1 MYIRNIS
8 RVIFC
13 LIIFKIV
20 VLGYIKIDLIFDEVG
35 VVKM

>member
-1 MYIRNIS
+1 MYIRNIL
-8 RVIFC
+8 RVIFS